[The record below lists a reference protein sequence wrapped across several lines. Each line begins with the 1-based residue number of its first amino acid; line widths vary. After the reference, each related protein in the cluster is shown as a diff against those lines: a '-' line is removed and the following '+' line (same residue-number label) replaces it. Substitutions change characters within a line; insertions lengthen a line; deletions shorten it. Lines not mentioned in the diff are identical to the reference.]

1 MVFWP
6 IVHLE
11 ILKLN
16 EQLKRN
22 RETLLTVEIKWR
34 FNCFFHYMN
43 VCCIPPTPAVPI
55 ETFAWLKSEFFTWIR
70 KRFSILYFK
79 DQLFIWRYTSI
90 IILFQLLLLFT
101 YSLWII
107 FDVSNTDHICKSWVC
122 HQAARFGLIELHF
135 TAKKKDRFIHTQACQ
150 TIRNKMDKIGQKW
163 TKLDKAGLN
172 GPKFRL
178 LYAKK

>member
-1 MVFWP
+1 MRNWKETGKRYSLLKSNEGS
-6 IVHLE
+6 IV
-11 ILKLN
+11 
-16 EQLKRN
+16 
-22 RETLLTVEIKWR
+22 
-34 FNCFFHYMN
+34 FFHYMN